1 MKTLSRVIILLL
13 VELFMLLH
21 QIDLPHNLI
30 MAGGWTQVT
39 QLVLLRILAQ

>member
-21 QIDLPHNLI
+21 QVDLPHYLVI
-30 MAGGWTQVT
+30 AGGRT
-39 QLVLLRILAQ
+39 QLT